1 MFDLEFSPSGHLIL
15 PIDHNFVEDPNEN
28 SRDASRLD
36 FAMSVRDRARSREAS
51 LARSKSPTAKGS
63 SEV

>member
-1 MFDLEFSPSGHLIL
+1 MFDLELSPSGHLIL

-51 LARSKSPTAKGS
+51 VARSKSPAARD
-63 SEV
+63 SENV